1 MFRFREECC
10 EFTRTALCEIAFAGK
25 TPSSRGETDMNPKH
39 ATTIV
44 LSTAAPL
51 FLAGCNP
58 AVKNT
63 IPKVDS
69 IASLPMTEMTCP
81 VTGETV
87 TELDEAAYFESYP
100 VYCSGRANARQFASL
115 ESSQRARFAADQ
127 VLAQKGIAN
136 KTCPLTGEPLTAT
149 SAAVVFDG
157 ATIGFATP
165 ADANQFRSLKPERQ
179 SKLIADWKASGSA

>member
-1 MFRFREECC
+1 
-10 EFTRTALCEIAFAGK
+10 
-25 TPSSRGETDMNPKH
+25 MNPKH

-149 SAAVVFDG
+149 AAAVVFDG